1 MPQRFNPNLY
11 LTLCEFVVVSG
22 LLSNTTGIYRAEYAV
37 LDPGLGLLYKLDFR
51 VYACVVL

>member
-22 LLSNTTGIYRAEYAV
+22 LTEEHNWESIEPSMQY
-37 LDPGLGLLYKLDFR
+37 
-51 VYACVVL
+51 